1 MARRDLTRTV
11 RTSAILAAVLS
22 ALAYVLLSPAWIITA
37 LGVAL
42 LYGMFRDT
50 REQVIDRTI
59 ATFTEPRPRK
69 IPEPE
74 VEDWMDYPYREAPRA
89 HARVEWDEVTG
100 EVIEPAHS
108 RELEQGEA
116 VFKAEAATLN
126 NGRRMIGPG
135 R

>member
-1 MARRDLTRTV
+1 MPHGHPTGPIRDLVAWIPWRHPFV
-11 RTSAILAAVLS
+11 WCVGSVVLVLSVLPLSWPEFFAGAFLIGALVAVAVSCTSAPKPAPTS
-22 ALAYVLLSPAWIITA
+22 A
-37 LGVAL
+37 
-42 LYGMFRDT
+42 
-50 REQVIDRTI
+50 Q
-59 ATFTEPRPRK
+59 
-69 IPEPE
+69 
-74 VEDWMDYPYREAPRA
+74 DWEGYPYREAPRA

-116 VFKAEAATLN
+116 VFKAEAVTLN